1 MLNRPLYLVLL
12 MMLFSSACSIAE
24 EREHAHQQNT
34 QDLNLPQDIKQL
46 LKKEMLAVEN
56 GMQKLI
62 STIAMGNWKKTAEIG
77 KQIQASYLMKQE
89 LSDEQLKHLHHI
101 LPEQFVKLDHS
112 FHHYAGMLAHAA
124 EVKNA
129 EVVSFYFYKMNES
142 CIQCHSSYAQSKFT
156 GFSTSSENHHE
167 SH

>member
-34 QDLNLPQDIKQL
+34 QTLNLPLDIKQL

-62 STIAMGNWKKTAEIG
+62 STIAMGDWQKTAEIG

-89 LSDEQLKHLHHI
+89 LSEEQLKHLHHI

-142 CIQCHSSYAQSKFT
+142 CIQCHSSYAQIKFT
-156 GFSTSSENHHE
+156 GFSATPKNHHE

>member
-1 MLNRPLYLVLL
+1 MLDRPLYLVLL

-24 EREHAHQQNT
+24 EREHVHQQNT
-34 QDLNLPQDIKQL
+34 QNLNLPMDIKQL
-46 LKKEMLAVEN
+46 LKKEMLAVEK

-62 STIAMGNWKKTAEIG
+62 STIAAGDWQQTAMIG
-77 KQIQASYLMKQE
+77 KQIQASYLMKQK
-89 LSDEQLKHLHHI
+89 LTDEQLRHLHHI

-129 EVVSFYFYKMNES
+129 DVVSFYFYKMNDS
-142 CIQCHSSYAQSKFT
+142 CIQCHSSYAQSKFP
-156 GFSTSSENHHE
+156 GFSASTDNH
-167 SH
+167 

>member
-1 MLNRPLYLVLL
+1 MLDRPLYLIFLIA
-12 MMLFSSACSIAE
+12 LFSSACSIAGE
-24 EREHAHQQNT
+24 KNKIHQQNT
-34 QDLNLPQDIKQL
+34 QTLNLPIDIKQL
-46 LKKEMLAVEN
+46 LKKEMLAVEK

-62 STIAMGNWKKTAEIG
+62 STIAAGDWQQTAVIG

-89 LSDEQLKHLHHI
+89 LTDEQLRHLHHI

-129 EVVSFYFYKMNES
+129 EVVSFYFYKMNDS
-142 CIQCHSSYAQSKFT
+142 CIQCHSNYAQSKFT
-156 GFSTSSENHHE
+156 GFSAPTKNH
-167 SH
+167 

>member
-1 MLNRPLYLVLL
+1 MLDRPVYLVLL

-24 EREHAHQQNT
+24 ERENVHQQNT
-34 QDLNLPQDIKQL
+34 QNLNLPMDIKQL
-46 LKKEMLAVEN
+46 LKKEMLAVEK

-62 STIAMGNWKKTAEIG
+62 STIAAGDWQQTAVIG

-129 EVVSFYFYKMNES
+129 ELISFYFYKMNDS

-156 GFSTSSENHHE
+156 GFSASTENH
-167 SH
+167 